1 MALAQP
7 DPVAGAFPC
16 WWQSRQRSVIQ
27 LRERVDPVSKADK
40 PQCNRTP

>member
-16 WWQSRQRSVIQ
+16 WWQSRQCSVIL
-27 LRERVDPVSKADK
+27 LRERADPVSKQK
-40 PQCNRTP
+40 KSQCNRNP